1 MDKRKRPLGHCTT
14 KRARQLIEKGRAC
27 VYRYY
32 PFTIIIKDLDVR
44 KIEVHHDYRIK
55 PDPGAGY
62 TGISIIEDDRVI
74 AYFELQHRGSEIVDR
89 LQTRRNSHRNRRSR
103 ETGYRRCKFPKNGVY
118 ETSREKGW
126 LPPSQ
131 MSILNNVL
139 NFVRRLE
146 KLLGPCKISI
156 ELVKFDMQLLE
167 NLDIKGEDY
176 QHVELYN
183 YELKTYLLEK
193 YQRTCQYCAN
203 ETGDHRLE
211 KEHMVPKSRRGSDS
225 LKNLILACHTC
236 NQKKADRTPEE
247 WLDALKAKKNAGD
260 MDKKRFECLEKV
272 VEGKKVGQEL
282 RYAAW
287 TNSMRWRLYN
297 ALREL
302 SADGTVSVGIGGRT
316 AYNRNKLGIPKA
328 HHLDALCC
336 TKEVPENG
344 YRNAVQPCLVVK
356 ATGRGG
362 RLLGT
367 INDCGIITTKFYQR
381 NKRVNGIQTGD
392 IVQAVVSNGK
402 YKGTYTGRVKVRRR
416 GDFDLVTMAG
426 KRFPLQE
433 KPPLKC
439 CSGWMV
445 TSIHLVRQFPSAVE
459 LPSPLAYYSWK
470 SWIWTHRIRIN
481 TIRWSRDTR
490 KSQRQRLITK
500 LDSVRHHCRCRF
512 FGVKGSAF
520 FQNPHQFFH
529 IIFLSE

>member
-193 YQRTCQYCAN
+193 YQHTCQYCAN

-211 KEHMVPKSRRGSDS
+211 KEHMVPKSRGGSDS

-260 MDKKRFECLEKV
+260 MDKKTLRV
-272 VEGKKVGQEL
+272 PGK
-282 RYAAW
+282 
-287 TNSMRWRLYN
+287 S
-297 ALREL
+297 
-302 SADGTVSVGIGGRT
+302 
-316 AYNRNKLGIPKA
+316 
-328 HHLDALCC
+328 C
-336 TKEVPENG
+336 
-344 YRNAVQPCLVVK
+344 
-356 ATGRGG
+356 
-362 RLLGT
+362 
-367 INDCGIITTKFYQR
+367 
-381 NKRVNGIQTGD
+381 
-392 IVQAVVSNGK
+392 
-402 YKGTYTGRVKVRRR
+402 
-416 GDFDLVTMAG
+416 
-426 KRFPLQE
+426 
-433 KPPLKC
+433 
-439 CSGWMV
+439 
-445 TSIHLVRQFPSAVE
+445 
-459 LPSPLAYYSWK
+459 
-470 SWIWTHRIRIN
+470 
-481 TIRWSRDTR
+481 
-490 KSQRQRLITK
+490 
-500 LDSVRHHCRCRF
+500 
-512 FGVKGSAF
+512 
-520 FQNPHQFFH
+520 
-529 IIFLSE
+529 